1 VGVGLSA
8 RNDESAGVAALRRGR
23 HASAF
28 RKSGPEPCF
37 DVLDRA
43 TEAAV
48 PELTGLD
55 SGDRASLAGRRGSP
69 EPRGAAKPRLRSI
82 ASYRWFGSV
91 FHERASHDVY
101 LLLEALGGD
110 VAAFLGS
117 AAPPSAFWRPRG
129 LPSSVRPTDLAKGG
143 TASTSLARLQRPI
156 RRRPLRERCSPSRAR
171 HRTSRL
177 LPWHSL
183 PFSVRGAQSRRIG
196 LRRDEVPPPSSPS
209 LPGVSHALKGLVLC
223 VRAAVFRSL
232 TLFGFITLQSFDPS
246 GSCPGSSPRAALP
259 DVSPR
264 APSYRDR

>member
-1 VGVGLSA
+1 M
-8 RNDESAGVAALRRGR
+8 
-23 HASAF
+23 
-28 RKSGPEPCF
+28 
-37 DVLDRA
+37 
-43 TEAAV
+43 

-55 SGDRASLAGRRGSP
+55 SSDRTSLTRHGGVTGAERSGEASPSEYCVG
-69 EPRGAAKPRLRSI
+69 
-82 ASYRWFGSV
+82 RWFGSV

-117 AAPPSAFWRPRG
+117 ATPPSAFWRPRG
-129 LPSSVRPTDLAKGG
+129 LPSSVRPTALSRSG

-209 LPGVSHALKGLVLC
+209 LPGVSHAPKGLVLC

-232 TLFGFITLQSFDPS
+232 TLFGFVTLQSFDPP
-246 GSCPGSSPRAALP
+246 GSCPGSSPRSALL
-259 DVSPR
+259 DVSPC